1 MTLKKRIKNKKRIF
15 FSWSSHHKSIKLYCI
30 MQYYL
35 CYIVGYL
42 TIMKSKFLVV
52 LCCFFFLK
60 IIVAQIPSY
69 YQNIDLSTSADA
81 LKVQLSNLI
90 TGTHQNQIPYTS
102 TVSIDTWD
110 VLKNSDS
117 YLLDTSKVYLVYGW
131 NDNDSQFENDITRD
145 KALSCHGSPCDGLW
159 NREHVYPKSLAFPNL
174 TTNIPGPGT
183 DAHNLRACDYNTN
196 SWRGN
201 LEYDNGIGNAAPSN
215 SGWYPGDDWRGDVA
229 RIIMYMYTRYPTQ
242 CPALNVGN
250 GSAIYSNNAD
260 IPDIFLE
267 WNQIDSVSQFE
278 ISRNEA
284 IYLAQGNRNPFI
296 DNPYL
301 ATLIW
306 NGPSAENRWI
316 VNSINFYPNQN
327 CLIYPNPVKDIIEV
341 KTNKKIEKI
350 ILRNGYGQQIK
361 VTNSKR
367 LKVEEVPSG
376 IYFLEVFTQEG
387 RSFSKVVK
395 K

>member
-1 MTLKKRIKNKKRIF
+1 MKKAIYILSFFCFVYHSASSQVPLYYQGIDFTLIGDNLKSELASLI
-15 FSWSSHHKSIKLYCI
+15 STSHHTDF
-30 MQYYL
+30 Q
-35 CYIVGYL
+35 
-42 TIMKSKFLVV
+42 
-52 LCCFFFLK
+52 
-60 IIVAQIPSY
+60 
-69 YQNIDLSTSADA
+69 
-81 LKVQLSNLI
+81 
-90 TGTHQNQIPYTS
+90 YTS
-102 TVSIDTWD
+102 SSAIDTWD
-110 VLKNSDS
+110 IIKSSDT
-117 YLLDTSKVYLVYGW
+117 YLLDSTKVYLVYGY
-131 NDNDSQFENDITRD
+131 DDFDQAFQNDISRD
-145 KALSCHGSPCDGLW
+145 KSLSCHGSPCDGLW

-341 KTNKKIEKI
+341 RTNNKVEKI

-387 RSFSKVVK
+387 RSFSKIVIK
-395 K
+395 